1 MKILN
6 ESCGNFHVKI
16 DFWMKIDVILITSW
30 ILLQVEQFLSV
41 EPLTKVFKIWKSW
54 WKYDDD
60 TFKWSK
66 KPQVKRV
73 AHKKLGS
80 RWTWQNVINETNS
93 YNRSQ
98 YTKTYCRYVAQ
109 NVAVSLVVLC
119 CYLHKNQQKTIA
131 KPLQ

>member
-1 MKILN
+1 
-6 ESCGNFHVKI
+6 
-16 DFWMKIDVILITSW
+16 MKIDVILITSW
-30 ILLQVEQFLSV
+30 IVFQVEQFLSV

-109 NVAVSLVVLC
+109 NVAVSLLFT
-119 CYLHKNQQKTIA
+119 QKPTKDNSKTSSVTKKMWKITVQWLFT
-131 KPLQ
+131 PE